1 MKQLLKSF
9 SLWLVVFL
17 ALGLFLG
24 QARSQSPPL
33 CMERMLLV
41 KLLASDFDEHLAKV
55 HVDEKTK
62 LRIEFFKN
70 EKSGTWTIIAV
81 SDKNVACVISFGEDE
96 PARPDPMSY
105 TL

>member
-24 QARSQSPPL
+24 QARSQNTL

-41 KLLASDFDEHLAKV
+41 KLLASDFDEHL
-55 HVDEKTK
+55 VDVKTSS
-62 LRIEFFKN
+62 LTPGRLELYKN
-70 EKSGTWTIIAV
+70 KKSGTWTLVVIV
-81 SDKNVACVISFGEDE
+81 TEGRACVISYGEDE
-96 PARPDPMSY
+96 PAKPDPMSY

>member
-1 MKQLLKSF
+1 MKQLVKSF

-17 ALGLFLG
+17 ALGLFPG
-24 QARSQSPPL
+24 QAHSQNTP

-81 SDKNVACVISFGEDE
+81 NDKNVACVISFGEDE
-96 PARPDPMSY
+96 PAKPDPMSY

>member
-24 QARSQSPPL
+24 QARSQMPPI
-33 CMERMLLV
+33 CMERMLAV
-41 KLLASDFDEHLAKV
+41 ETLANDFDEHLVKV

-81 SDKNVACVISFGEDE
+81 SDKNLACVISYGRDE
-96 PARPDPMSY
+96 PAKPDPTSY
-105 TL
+105 TF